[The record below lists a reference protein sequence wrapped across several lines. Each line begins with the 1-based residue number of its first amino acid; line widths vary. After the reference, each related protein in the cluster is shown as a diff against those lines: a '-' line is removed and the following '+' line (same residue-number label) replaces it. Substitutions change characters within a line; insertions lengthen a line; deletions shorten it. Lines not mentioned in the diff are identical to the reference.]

1 MKTFHITN
9 IEWDLED
16 SFGKVIPAELNL
28 PTEMDVVCE
37 SEEEIA
43 DTISDEKGWLIKSF
57 VVDKGTQ
64 MSTKKVA
71 LLVDFMPRTRVVVE
85 IPTDMSVEDYLENS
99 ENYDKLVE
107 RTRDKMSAYLSD
119 YLNGDN
125 MDWQEDTECPYGS
138 LTLDKFEE
146 TN

>member
-1 MKTFHITN
+1 METFHITN

-57 VVDKGTQ
+57 AVDKGTR

-85 IPTDMSVEDYLENS
+85 IPEDMSIEDYLEDDN
-99 ENYDKLVE
+99 NYDMLAK
-107 RTRDKMSAYLSD
+107 RARDKMSAYLSD

-125 MDWQEDTECPYGS
+125 MTYKEDT
-138 LTLDKFEE
+138 D
-146 TN
+146 